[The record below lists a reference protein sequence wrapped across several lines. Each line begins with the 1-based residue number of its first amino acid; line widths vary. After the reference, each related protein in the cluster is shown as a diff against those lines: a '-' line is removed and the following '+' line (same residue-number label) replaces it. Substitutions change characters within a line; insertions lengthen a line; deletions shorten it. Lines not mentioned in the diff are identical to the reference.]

1 MVVVLIRIQDL
12 GLSSTQIEVGVHLVV
27 GEAEEATIKVEVPL
41 IIEEV
46 IKVVVEATATMII
59 NPRLISSV
67 VVEVGGQMKGLVG
80 TEGL

>member
-1 MVVVLIRIQDL
+1 MVGVLIRVQDL
-12 GLSSTQIEVGVHLVV
+12 GLSSTQIEVGVLLVV

-46 IKVVVEATATMII
+46 IKVVVEATATMTI
-59 NPRLISSV
+59 NPLLISSV
-67 VVEVGGQMKGLVG
+67 VVEVGGQMKGLAG